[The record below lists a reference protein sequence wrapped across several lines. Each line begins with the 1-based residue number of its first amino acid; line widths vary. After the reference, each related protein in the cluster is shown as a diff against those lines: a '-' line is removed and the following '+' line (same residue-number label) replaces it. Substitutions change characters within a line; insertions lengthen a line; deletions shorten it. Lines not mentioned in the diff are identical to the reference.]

1 MSVAEK
7 QAQVV
12 AEFQAIPE
20 WEERYKRI
28 IALARNLPPMPDE
41 LKTDERKVRGCASTV
56 WLYAR
61 ANGDQVHYV
70 ADSDAVLVRG
80 LIALL
85 LGVYSDESAE
95 DIVACKPDFIE
106 TIGLNANLSPNR
118 ANGLSAMVLQIKRYA
133 LDALMESRRNRPT
146 EITPRR
152 NERLTDD
159 PARKTTEITPA
170 RNQRLIDP
178 DRKKN

>member
-1 MSVAEK
+1 MLHPSA
-7 QAQVV
+7 A
-12 AEFQAIPE
+12 P
-20 WEERYKRI
+20 R
-28 IALARNLPPMPDE
+28 
-41 LKTDERKVRGCASTV
+41 CSSTV

-61 ANGDQVHYV
+61 TSDERVTYL

-85 LGVYSDESAE
+85 LRVYSGERADEIIA
-95 DIVACKPDFIE
+95 AKPDFIE

-133 LDALMESRRNRPT
+133 VDAVMESRRQRPT

-152 NERLTDD
+152 NTRLADD

-170 RNQRLIDP
+170 RSQRLIDP
-178 DRKKN
+178 DSKPT